1 MSGLV
6 ADSRTLVDH
15 ARVECAN
22 HWFVYNADMKVE
34 SVAQA
39 VSNLAIRFGDSDD
52 DGPAMVS
59 ACVCLFYLLLHFFH
73 CFVYEG
79 LLVQAYVCVC
89 VRVAKGLKRKVELLI
104 IGRCV
109 LGVY

>member
-1 MSGLV
+1 MKQSVHVFVNVSFNFALYADNEQYFNWILYFTGCAVSGLV

-22 HWFVYNADMKVE
+22 HWFVYNEDMKVE

-52 DGPAMVS
+52 DGPAMVMI
-59 ACVCLFYLLLHFFH
+59 LNFD
-73 CFVYEG
+73 G
-79 LLVQAYVCVC
+79 YVFINSLPSFWC
-89 VRVAKGLKRKVELLI
+89 
-104 IGRCV
+104 
-109 LGVY
+109 

>member
-15 ARVECAN
+15 ARVECAS

-39 VSNLAIRFGDSDD
+39 VSNLAIRFGDADD
-52 DGPAMVS
+52 DGPAMVR
-59 ACVCLFYLLLHFFH
+59 
-73 CFVYEG
+73 EG
-79 LLVQAYVCVC
+79 EFDVF
-89 VRVAKGLKRKVELLI
+89 KGLGNEVVTG
-104 IGRCV
+104 IGEEKAWFRWREQM
-109 LGVY
+109 GKDSYFI

>member
-1 MSGLV
+1 MCKPCSNTVHILFLPQTGCAVSGLV

-15 ARVECAN
+15 ARVECAS

-39 VSNLAIRFGDSDD
+39 VSNLAIRFGDADD

-59 ACVCLFYLLLHFFH
+59 GGVGIESFERDRGGGA
-73 CFVYEG
+73 
-79 LLVQAYVCVC
+79 LV
-89 VRVAKGLKRKVELLI
+89 
-104 IGRCV
+104 
-109 LGVY
+109 

>member
-1 MSGLV
+1 MSWFTGCAVSGLV

-22 HWFVYNADMKVE
+22 HWFIHNEDMKVE

-52 DGPAMVS
+52 DGPAMVIFL
-59 ACVCLFYLLLHFFH
+59 C
-73 CFVYEG
+73 
-79 LLVQAYVCVC
+79 
-89 VRVAKGLKRKVELLI
+89 I
-104 IGRCV
+104 
-109 LGVY
+109 

>member
-15 ARVECAN
+15 ARVECAS

-39 VSNLAIRFGDSDD
+39 VSNLAIRFGDADD
-52 DGPAMVS
+52 DGPAMVR
-59 ACVCLFYLLLHFFH
+59 
-73 CFVYEG
+73 ETG
-79 LLVQAYVCVC
+79 
-89 VRVAKGLKRKVELLI
+89 RVKWGANRENDRDVIL
-104 IGRCV
+104 
-109 LGVY
+109 

>member
-1 MSGLV
+1 MQIMYFNSTLYFSGCAVSGLV

-22 HWFVYNADMKVE
+22 HWFVYNEDMKVE

-52 DGPAMVS
+52 DGPAMVMIMN
-59 ACVCLFYLLLHFFH
+59 FGIYDIF
-73 CFVYEG
+73 
-79 LLVQAYVCVC
+79 
-89 VRVAKGLKRKVELLI
+89 I
-104 IGRCV
+104 T
-109 LGVY
+109 

>member
-1 MSGLV
+1 M

-22 HWFVYNADMKVE
+22 HWFVYNEDMKVE

-52 DGPAMVS
+52 DGPAMVTLTFMLVNPCS
-59 ACVCLFYLLLHFFH
+59 TKPI
-73 CFVYEG
+73 FV
-79 LLVQAYVCVC
+79 
-89 VRVAKGLKRKVELLI
+89 RKKKEKK
-104 IGRCV
+104 
-109 LGVY
+109 